1 MKPQESSGARGVH
14 DITEGGVRGHVL
26 RMTLF
31 ILVGMAIQTL
41 YGLVDIY
48 WVGRLGKQA
57 VAAVAL
63 SSNLMFVS
71 LAVTQTLSVG
81 CVALVSQAAGKKDH
95 AEVQRLFNQAQC
107 LSTLA
112 GALFL
117 AVALAAK
124 DTYADRLAG
133 DPETARLAR
142 EFLAWFLP
150 ALGLQFTMVG
160 LASSLRGIGNMRP
173 GLVAQT
179 ASVLLNMAL
188 APVLVFGWGTGRA
201 FGVPGAAMATLFATV
216 AAVLGLFV
224 YLRVGDRALRLR
236 AAHWRPDLATFGRM
250 LAIGVPAG
258 AEFLLMSLSMGAVYA
273 VTRRFGAEAQ
283 AGFGVGSRVLQAGM
297 MPAVA
302 LSFAAAAVVGQNFGS
317 RKFAR
322 VRQTFRESAKL
333 ALGAMLALTIA
344 LHLAPRAVVSLFADE
359 AAVQAAGVDYV
370 TTISWGY
377 AASGLVFVS
386 AGIFQGLGNTW
397 PSLGASV
404 LRVALFVGPML
415 FMSRRADFTLH
426 ATWITSVVSV
436 FIQLG
441 VQQVLLWRELERRA
455 PA

>member
-1 MKPQESSGARGVH
+1 M
-14 DITEGGVRGHVL
+14 TEGGVRGHLL
-26 RMTLF
+26 RMMAF

-63 SSNLMFVS
+63 SSNLMFVA

-112 GALFL
+112 GAAFL
-117 AVALAAK
+117 AISLAAK

-133 DPETARLAR
+133 DPATAALAR

-150 ALGLQFTMVG
+150 ALALQFTMVG

-188 APVLVFGWGTGRA
+188 APVLVFGWATGRP
-201 FGVPGAAMATLFATV
+201 FGVPGAAMATLIATI
-216 AAVLGLFV
+216 AAVLGLLV
-224 YLRVGDRALRLR
+224 YIGVGDHVLRLR
-236 AAHWRPDLATFGRM
+236 AAQWRPDPATFGRM
-250 LAIGVPAG
+250 LAIGLPAG
-258 AEFLLMSLSMGAVYA
+258 AEFLLMSITMGAVYA

-283 AGFGVGSRVLQAGM
+283 AGFGIGSRVLQAGM

-317 RKFAR
+317 RKFLR
-322 VRQTFRESAKL
+322 VRETFRESAKL
-333 ALGAMLALTIA
+333 ALGMMVVLTVVF
-344 LHLAPRAVVSLFADE
+344 HLAPRAVVAVFSEE
-359 AAVQAAGVDYV
+359 APVQDAGVDYV

-377 AASGLVFVS
+377 AASGVVFVS
-386 AGIFQGLGNTW
+386 AGIFQGIGNTW
-397 PSLGASV
+397 PSLGASL
-404 LRVALFVGPML
+404 LRAILFVGPML
-415 FMSRRADFTLH
+415 IMSRRAGFTLH
-426 ATWITSVVSV
+426 ATWLVSV
-436 FIQLG
+436 ASVFVQLG

-455 PA
+455 PARG